1 MFNIDLDALP
11 RFESGVLDP
20 SSGEFEPRIK
30 RRLGTLP
37 DQVND
42 CSLAFLYL
50 GENFQ
55 AVVDLAHK
63 QKPNATTEEVIRCLN
78 HYADHNNFLDLS

>member
-1 MFNIDLDALP
+1 LNPAYSIHRP
-11 RFESGVLDP
+11 
-20 SSGEFEPRIK
+20 GELEPRIK

-42 CSLAFLYL
+42 RSLAHLYP

-63 QKPNATTEEVIRCLN
+63 QKPNAATEEVIQCLN
-78 HYADHNNFLDLS
+78 HYANHNNFLDLS